1 MKATIKNEQL
11 KFVNH
16 YGVASLF
23 ELKYVAYVANAD
35 YAIKMKMKLGKLP
48 SANNWGNNN
57 LPMSCLRENGVF
69 ETDKGKP
76 VFELN
81 DEGRKYLA
89 QGRPEHPYID
99 RESDE
104 YKAERAKALEDLR
117 IRDEKWREE
126 YHASEEYKE
135 LLKKREARDSEQRLP
150 EGVTPGEKAL
160 RKEFIFMEGKTIKC
174 IRFMTEKENAFFGF
188 YKRPLIFLFDDGT
201 FYIPMSDDEGNDGGS
216 GLFYNKNKS
225 IELTAFSI
233 SF

>member
-16 YGVASLF
+16 YGVASLP

-35 YAIKMKMKLGKLP
+35 FAIKMKMKLGKLP
-48 SANNWGNNN
+48 YHNWGANN
-57 LPMSCLRENGVF
+57 LPVECLRENGVF

-76 VFELN
+76 VYELN
-81 DEGRKYLA
+81 DKGRKYLA

-104 YKAERAKALEDLR
+104 YKSERAKALEDLR
-117 IRDEKWREE
+117 IRQEKEWEE
-126 YHASEEYKE
+126 YSASEEYKE
-135 LLKKREARDSEQRLP
+135 LLKKRAIQESDQRLP
-150 EGVTPGEKAL
+150 EGVTPGEKIL
-160 RKEFIFMEGKTIKC
+160 REEFVFMEGKTIKC

-188 YKRPLIFLFDDGT
+188 YKRPLVFLFDDGT

-233 SF
+233 QSF